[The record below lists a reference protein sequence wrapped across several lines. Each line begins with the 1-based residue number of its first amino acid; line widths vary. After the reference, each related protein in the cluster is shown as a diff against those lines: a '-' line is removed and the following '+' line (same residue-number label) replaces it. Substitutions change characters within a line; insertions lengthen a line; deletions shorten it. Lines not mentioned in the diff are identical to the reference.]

1 MTKTSLNSKSI
12 KRHEIKDKTVL
23 VRVDYNVPM
32 DPGTTNIADD
42 SRILASIPQI
52 EYLLSRNCKVVLLS
66 HLGRP
71 DSSSGNVGRPDS
83 SSGNEFS
90 MMPITTRLSKILG
103 KPVLQLPSCK
113 GKDVENQI
121 NQSPHKSVSMLEN
134 IRFEAG
140 ETKNDRN
147 LSRALANLADVYIN
161 DAFGV
166 AHRAHA
172 STEGITHYIPS
183 YIGFLMQKE
192 LDILGKLMSNP
203 DRPMTSI
210 IGGVKASDKMGVL
223 RNLSKTVDTII
234 IGGGMAATFIK
245 AKDFEVGSS
254 KYEDDRLSEVRDLM
268 ENDKIRAELIIP
280 TDVIVADRFHADA
293 NFEVTDVDSIPE
305 NMIILDI
312 GPRTAE
318 KYAAIISGSSTV
330 IWNGPMGV
338 FEWKNFS
345 SGTINVAKAIAG
357 LKDGTTV
364 VGGGSTADVV
374 SKLNMNNDVTH
385 VSTGGGATLKYL
397 EGKPL
402 PAIEAILKND

>member
-42 SRILASIPQI
+42 SRILASVPQI

-71 DSSSGNVGRPDS
+71 DSSSGN
-83 SSGNEFS
+83 EFS
-90 MMPITTRLSKILG
+90 MMPITTRLSEILG

-318 KYAAIISGSSTV
+318 KYAATISGSSTV

>member
-1 MTKTSLNSKSI
+1 
-12 KRHEIKDKTVL
+12 
-23 VRVDYNVPM
+23 M

-71 DSSSGNVGRPDS
+71 DSSSGN
-83 SSGNEFS
+83 EFS
-90 MMPITTRLSKILG
+90 MMPITTRLSEILG

-318 KYAAIISGSSTV
+318 KYAATISGSSTV

>member
-1 MTKTSLNSKSI
+1 LTKTSLNSKSI

-71 DSSSGNVGRPDS
+71 DSSSGN
-83 SSGNEFS
+83 EFS
-90 MMPITTRLSKILG
+90 MMPITTRLSEILG

-318 KYAAIISGSSTV
+318 KYAATISGSSTV

>member
-1 MTKTSLNSKSI
+1 
-12 KRHEIKDKTVL
+12 
-23 VRVDYNVPM
+23 M

>member
-1 MTKTSLNSKSI
+1 MTNTSVNSKSI
-12 KRHEIKDKTVL
+12 KRHDIKDKTVL

-52 EYLLSRNCKVVLLS
+52 EYLLDRNCKVILLS

-71 DSSSGNVGRPDS
+71 NSSSDT
-83 SSGNEFS
+83 EFS
-90 MMPITTRLSKILG
+90 MRPITTRLSEILG
-103 KPVLQLPSCK
+103 NPVLQLPSCK

-121 NQSPHKSVSMLEN
+121 NQLPQRSVSMLEN
-134 IRFEAG
+134 IRFDAG

-147 LSRALANLADVYIN
+147 LSQELANLADIYIN

-172 STEGITHYIPS
+172 STEGITKYIPS

-203 DRPMTSI
+203 DRPMTSV
-210 IGGVKASDKMGVL
+210 IGGAKASDKMGVL
-223 RNLSKTVDTII
+223 QNLSKTVDAII

-245 AKDFEVGSS
+245 AKGFEVGSS

-318 KYAAIISGSSTV
+318 KYAATISGSSTV

>member
-66 HLGRP
+66 HL
-71 DSSSGNVGRPDS
+71 GRPDS

>member
-1 MTKTSLNSKSI
+1 MTKASLNSKSI

-71 DSSSGNVGRPDS
+71 DSSSGN
-83 SSGNEFS
+83 EFS
-90 MMPITTRLSKILG
+90 MMPITTRLSEILG

>member
-71 DSSSGNVGRPDS
+71 DSSSGN
-83 SSGNEFS
+83 EFS
-90 MMPITTRLSKILG
+90 MMPITTRLSEILG

-318 KYAAIISGSSTV
+318 KYAATISGSSTV

>member
-71 DSSSGNVGRPDS
+71 DSSSGN
-83 SSGNEFS
+83 EFS
-90 MMPITTRLSKILG
+90 MMPITTRLSEILG

-210 IGGVKASDKMGVL
+210 IGGAKASDKMGVL

-245 AKDFEVGSS
+245 AKGFGVGSS

-318 KYAAIISGSSTV
+318 KYAATISGSSTV

>member
-1 MTKTSLNSKSI
+1 MTKASLNSKSY
-12 KRHEIKDKTVL
+12 KQHDIKDKTVL

-32 DPGTTNIADD
+32 DPGTNNIADD

-52 EYLLSRNCKVVLLS
+52 EYLLNRNCKVILLS

-71 DSSSGNVGRPDS
+71 DSNSDT
-83 SSGNEFS
+83 EFS
-90 MMPITTRLSKILG
+90 MMPITTRLSEILD
-103 KPVLQLPSCK
+103 KPVLQLPTCK
-113 GKDVENQI
+113 GEDVETQI
-121 NQSPHKSVSMLEN
+121 NQLPLRSVSMLEN
-134 IRFEAG
+134 IRFELG
-140 ETKNDRN
+140 ETKNDHN
-147 LSRALANLADVYIN
+147 LSRELANLADIYIN

-172 STEGITHYIPS
+172 STEGITKFIPS
-183 YIGFLMQKE
+183 YIGLLMQKE

-203 DRPMTSI
+203 DRPMTSV
-210 IGGVKASDKMGVL
+210 IGGAKASDKMGVL
-223 RNLSKTVDTII
+223 QNLSKTVDAII

-245 AKDFEVGSS
+245 AKGLGVGAS
-254 KYEDDRLSEVRDLM
+254 KYEEDRLTEVSNLM
-268 ENDKIRAELIIP
+268 GNDKIRAELIIP
-280 TDVIVADRFHADA
+280 TDVIVADRFHENA
-293 NFEVTDVDSIPE
+293 NFEVTSIYSIPE
-305 NMIILDI
+305 NMIILDV
-312 GPRTAE
+312 GPRTSE
-318 KYAAIISGSSTV
+318 KYAATINKSSTV

-357 LKDGTTV
+357 LKDATTV

-385 VSTGGGATLKYL
+385 VSTGGGATLTYL

>member
-1 MTKTSLNSKSI
+1 MTKTNFNSKSI
-12 KRHEIKDKTVL
+12 KRHDIKDKTVL

-52 EYLLSRNCKVVLLS
+52 EYLLNRNCKVVLLS

-71 DSSSGNVGRPDS
+71 DSSSD
-83 SSGNEFS
+83 NEFS
-90 MMPITTRLSKILG
+90 MMPITTRLSEILD

-113 GKDVENQI
+113 GKDVEKQI
-121 NQSPHKSVSMLEN
+121 NQSPHRSVSMLEN

-140 ETKNDRN
+140 ETKNDQN

-203 DRPMTSI
+203 VRPMTSI
-210 IGGVKASDKMGVL
+210 IGGAKASDKMGVL
-223 RNLSKTVDTII
+223 RNLSKIVDTII

-245 AKDFEVGSS
+245 AKGFGVGAS

-268 ENDKIRAELIIP
+268 ENDRIRAELIIP

-293 NFEVTDVDSIPE
+293 NFEVTHVDSIPE
-305 NMIILDI
+305 NMIILDV
-312 GPRTAE
+312 GPRTTE
-318 KYAAIISGSSTV
+318 KYAATISESSTV

-345 SGTINVAKAIAG
+345 SGTINIAKAIAG

-374 SKLNMNNDVTH
+374 SKLNMNDDVTH
-385 VSTGGGATLKYL
+385 VSTGGGATLAYL
-397 EGKPL
+397 EGKAL
-402 PAIEAILKND
+402 PAVEAILKND

>member
-1 MTKTSLNSKSI
+1 MTNTSLNNKSI
-12 KRHEIKDKTVL
+12 KRHDIKDKTVL
-23 VRVDYNVPM
+23 IRVDYNVPM

-52 EYLLSRNCKVVLLS
+52 EYLLKRNCKVILLS

-71 DSSSGNVGRPDS
+71 NSSSDM
-83 SSGNEFS
+83 EFS
-90 MMPITTRLSKILG
+90 MKPITVRLSELLD
-103 KPVLQLPSCK
+103 KPVLQIPACK
-113 GKDVENQI
+113 GKGVENQI
-121 NQSPHKSVSMLEN
+121 KQLPFKSVSMLEN
-134 IRFEAG
+134 IRFESG
-140 ETKNDRN
+140 ETKNDHK
-147 LSRALANLADVYIN
+147 LSRELSDLADIYIN

-172 STEGITHYIPS
+172 STEGITKHIPS

-192 LDILGKLMSNP
+192 LDVLGKLMSNP

-210 IGGVKASDKMGVL
+210 IGGAKASDKMGVL
-223 RNLSKTVDTII
+223 QNLSKTVDAII

-245 AKDFEVGSS
+245 AKGFSVGAS
-254 KYEDDRLSEVRDLM
+254 KYENDRLLEVSDLM
-268 ENDKIRAELIIP
+268 ENDKTRAEIIIP
-280 TDVIVADRFHADA
+280 SDVIVADRFHADA
-293 NFEVTDVDSIPE
+293 NFQIADVNSIPE

-312 GPRTAE
+312 GPRTSE
-318 KYAAIISGSSTV
+318 KYTNTISGSSTV

-357 LKDGTTV
+357 LKDSTTV

-374 SKLNMNNDVTH
+374 SKLNMNNKVTH
-385 VSTGGGATLKYL
+385 VSTGGGATLTYL

-402 PAIEAILKND
+402 PAVEAIVKDD

>member
-71 DSSSGNVGRPDS
+71 DSSSGN
-83 SSGNEFS
+83 EFS
-90 MMPITTRLSKILG
+90 MMPITTRLSEILG

-121 NQSPHKSVSMLEN
+121 NQSTHKSVSMLEN

-318 KYAAIISGSSTV
+318 KYAATISGSSTV

>member
-1 MTKTSLNSKSI
+1 LTKTSLNSKSI

-66 HLGRP
+66 HL
-71 DSSSGNVGRPDS
+71 GRPDS

>member
-1 MTKTSLNSKSI
+1 
-12 KRHEIKDKTVL
+12 
-23 VRVDYNVPM
+23 M

-66 HLGRP
+66 HL
-71 DSSSGNVGRPDS
+71 GRPDS

-166 AHRAHA
+166 AHRTHA